1 MGLVTK
7 RVETYDV
14 KICDTLEKC
23 VLPVCVTKIEQRE
36 LLTLEN
42 PNYPEMLGRYPH
54 LKGVRMEETDTK
66 ELLPIHVILEQMST
80 RRSRWPIIS
89 AQEPWASLLPSRP
102 GSGER

>member
-1 MGLVTK
+1 M
-7 RVETYDV
+7 

-23 VLPVCVTKIEQRE
+23 VLPVCVTKIERRV

-66 ELLPIHVILEQMST
+66 ELLPIHVILGANEYTKIKMAGYQ
-80 RRSRWPIIS
+80 R
-89 AQEPWASLLPSRP
+89 AGAVGEPSRP
-102 GSGER
+102 GSGGR